1 MSENEVPVIA
11 ILGRAAGGILE
22 PLEVAPISE
31 DQSIVMLSAGRGI
44 VIVLGDLRD
53 EDVSVLE
60 RYGVD
65 ILGDCASP

>member
-11 ILGRAAGGILE
+11 ILGRATDGILE
-22 PLEVAPISE
+22 PLEVAPIAE
-31 DQSIVMLSAGRGI
+31 DESIVMLSASRGI
-44 VIVLGDLRD
+44 VIVVGELRD

-65 ILGDCASP
+65 MLGD